1 MKYINVVLPIPLR
14 EEFTY
19 SVDDGTDPDDIIGRR
34 VLVVFNKRKMTG
46 FAVSSAGNVKNM
58 NILPIDSILDERPVF
73 SEIMLNFL
81 KWMSEYYICSLGEVL
96 KLALPSVMSESIS
109 RKLIF
114 IKDDGTL
121 KEPESSVLRFCRDL
135 GPSGLDELEKVFG
148 KTGVRAADNL
158 KKKGLANIVSGINLR
173 KKEILLNG
181 FRITGKVSSDNEF
194 SSLYSLFPEGGTI
207 LQKELKE
214 YHISPALLK
223 KAADEGYVER
233 IRVRKDHFDRLMKE
247 IIIPAPELKLNG
259 EQEKCAENVISAI
272 RSEKHSAFLLHGI
285 TGSGKTAVYIR
296 LVAVTLSLNRTALI
310 LVPEISL
317 TPQTVRQFRSHFGD
331 TVAVIHSRQSDL
343 ERYETWEKLKN
354 GTYKVAVGPRSAL
367 FAPLDRIG
375 LIVVDEEHDQSYK
388 QTDQPPRYCA
398 RNSAVMLGYM
408 HGAPV
413 VLGSATPSA
422 ESYYNAITGKYTLL
436 EINKRYRNAVLPPI
450 KLVKKER
457 PGSIFEKY
465 TLEVFRR
472 ELEKSRKIIV
482 LQNRRGYS
490 TALICPTCREPVMCP
505 KCSVPL
511 AYHLDRKQLICH
523 YCGYFEKG
531 RTTCPKC
538 GDTNIYFKG
547 AGTEQVE
554 QELKRLF
561 PDVPVYRMD
570 QDSTR
575 KKNAHSDIL
584 DLFGKPGS
592 SILTGTRMIAKGL
605 DFHDVSVVCI
615 VNLDS
620 ELMFPDFRSDERA
633 FQLTE
638 QVAGRAGR
646 GEIKGEVILQVFND
660 LSPVI
665 EYMKGHDT
673 AGFLKNELEMR
684 KVTSYPPFSRMIKIT
699 LSSDKLPELKSAAM
713 SVYQALLL
721 RKTGCTIYKPAEK
734 MILKVN
740 NIFRLY
746 ILIKSLIINDR
757 SGIMTRGLV
766 SDTLKGLKLSSTIR
780 TDIDVDPVD
789 LM

>member
-1 MKYINVVLPIPLR
+1 MKYINVALPIPLR

-19 SVDDGTDPDDIIGRR
+19 SVRDEIITDNIIGKR
-34 VLVVFNKRKMTG
+34 VSVVFNRRKMTG
-46 FAVSSAGNVKNM
+46 FAVSYAQDIGNLK
-58 NILPIDSILDERPVF
+58 ILPIHSVLDEKPVF
-73 SEIMLNFL
+73 SHIMLNFL
-81 KWMSEYYICSLGEVL
+81 RWMSEYYICSLGEVL
-96 KLALPSVMSESIS
+96 KLALPSVMLETSS
-109 RKLIF
+109 RKLVF
-114 IKDDGTL
+114 LKDGGSL
-121 KEPESSVLRFCRDL
+121 KEPESSVLGFCRDL
-135 GPSGLDELEKVFG
+135 GPSGLDEIEKVFG
-148 KTGVRAADNL
+148 KAGVKAAESL
-158 KKKGLANIVSGINLR
+158 KKKGLADIVSGIDLR
-173 KKEILLNG
+173 KKEVLLNG
-181 FRITGKVSSDNEF
+181 YRLTGKEPSDDGL
-194 SSLYSLFPEGGTI
+194 SSLCSIFLEEGTV
-207 LQKELKE
+207 LQKEIRDKK
-214 YHISPALLK
+214 ISPALLK
-223 KAADEGYVER
+223 KAVSEGCVEK

-247 IIIPAPELKLNG
+247 AIVPAPELKLND
-259 EQEKCAENVISAI
+259 EQEGCAEKVISAI
-272 RSEKHSAFLLHGI
+272 VSQKHSAFLLHGI

-296 LVAVTLSLNRTALI
+296 LVSVTLSLNRTALI

-317 TPQTVRQFRSHFGD
+317 TPQMVRQFRTRFGD

-367 FAPLDRIG
+367 FAPLDNIG

-388 QTDQPPRYCA
+388 QTDQSPRYCA

-436 EINKRYRNAVLPPI
+436 EINQRYSDAVLPRI
-450 KLVKKER
+450 KLVKKEK
-457 PGSIFEKY
+457 PGNIFEKY
-465 TLEVFRR
+465 TLDVFRR
-472 ELEKSRKIIV
+472 ELDKSRKIIV

-490 TALICPTCREPVMCP
+490 TSLVCPTCREPVMCP

-523 YCGYFEKG
+523 YCGYFEKS

-538 GDTNIYFKG
+538 GDENIYFKG

-561 PDVPVYRMD
+561 PSVPIYRMD

-584 DLFGKPGS
+584 DLFGKPGAAV
-592 SILTGTRMIAKGL
+592 LTGTRMIAKGL

-646 GEIKGEVILQVFND
+646 GKIEGEVILQVFND
-660 LSPVI
+660 MSPVI
-665 EYMKGHDT
+665 EYIKAHDT
-673 AGFLKNELEMR
+673 KGFLKAELEMR
-684 KVTSYPPFSRMIKIT
+684 KITSYPPFSRIIKIT
-699 LSSDKLPELKSAAM
+699 LSSDKLPELQSAAM
-713 SVYQALLL
+713 SVYQALASK
-721 RKTGCTIYKPAEK
+721 RTGCIVYKPAEK
-734 MILKVN
+734 MVLKVN

>member
-1 MKYINVVLPIPLR
+1 VN
-14 EEFTY
+14 
-19 SVDDGTDPDDIIGRR
+19 
-34 VLVVFNKRKMTG
+34 
-46 FAVSSAGNVKNM
+46 AGNIK
-58 NILPIDSILDERPVF
+58 IRPVEAVLDTEPVF
-73 SEIMLNFL
+73 TKKMLRFL
-81 KWMSEYYICSLGEVL
+81 RWMADHYICSLGEVM
-96 KLALPSVMSESIS
+96 KLAIPSVMAENTY
-109 RKLIF
+109 KKVVF
-114 IKDDGTL
+114 ANETDGL

-135 GPSGLDELEKVFG
+135 GPAGLDELEKIFG
-148 KTGVRAADNL
+148 TAGIKAAGSL
-158 KKKGLANIVSGINLR
+158 KKKGLVNIVSGINIKR
-173 KKEILLNG
+173 KEILLKG
-181 FRITGKVSSDNEF
+181 YRLTGKEPVEEDLCDLKESF
-194 SSLYSLFPEGGTI
+194 SEGGTV

-214 YHISPALLK
+214 RNIKPSLLK
-223 KAADEGYVER
+223 KALSEGYVEN
-233 IRVRKDHFDRLMKE
+233 IRLKKDHLDRLMTE
-247 IIIPAPELKLNG
+247 NIIPAPEPILNK
-259 EQEKCAENVISAI
+259 EQEYCAEKVISAI
-272 RSEKHSAFLLHGI
+272 LSEKHSAFLLHGI
-285 TGSGKTAVYIR
+285 TGSGKTAVYLR
-296 LVAVTLSLNRTALI
+296 LVSETLSLNRTALI

-317 TPQTVRQFRSHFGD
+317 TPQMVRQFRSRFGD

-354 GTYKVAVGPRSAL
+354 GVYKVAVGPRSAI
-367 FAPLDRIG
+367 FAPLVNIG

-388 QTDQPPRYCA
+388 QTDQAPRYCA
-398 RNSAVMLGYM
+398 RNSAVMLGFI

-413 VLGSATPSA
+413 VLGTATPSA
-422 ESYYNAITGKYTLL
+422 ESYHNAMTGKYTLL
-436 EINKRYRNAVLPPI
+436 EIKSRYSDAVLPFI
-450 KLVKKER
+450 NIVKKER
-457 PGSIFEKY
+457 PGTIFEKY

-472 ELEKSRKIIV
+472 ELALSRKLIV

-490 TALICPTCREPVMCP
+490 PAVICSDCRETVMCP

-511 AYHLDRKQLICH
+511 AYHLDKKQLICH
-523 YCGYFEKG
+523 YCGYFEKS
-531 RTTCPKC
+531 RSTCPKC
-538 GDTNIYFKG
+538 GNENIYFRG

-554 QELKRLF
+554 EELKRLF

-584 DLFGKPGS
+584 DKFSKPGPA
-592 SILTGTRMIAKGL
+592 ILTGTRMIAKGL

-620 ELMFPDFRSDERA
+620 ELIFPDFRSDERA

-646 GEIKGEVILQVFND
+646 GRIKGEVILQVFND

-665 EYMKGHDT
+665 GYIKKHDT
-673 AGFLKNELEMR
+673 KGFMESELEMR
-684 KVTSYPPFSRMIKIT
+684 RVTSYPPFSKLIKIT
-699 LSSDKLPELKSAAM
+699 MSSEKLPELRTAAM
-713 SVYQALLL
+713 TLYQELVSK
-721 RKTGCTIYKPAEK
+721 KTGCLIYKPAEK

-757 SGIMTRGLV
+757 SGKVVRSLV
-766 SDTLKGLKLSSTIR
+766 SDTLNGHKLPSGIK